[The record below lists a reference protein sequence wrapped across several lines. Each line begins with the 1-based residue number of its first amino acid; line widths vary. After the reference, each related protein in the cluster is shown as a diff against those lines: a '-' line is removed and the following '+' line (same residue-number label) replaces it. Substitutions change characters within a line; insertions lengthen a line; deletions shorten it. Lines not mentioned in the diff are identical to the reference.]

1 MLLHGSSDNLKAFMV
16 YKGSRFLLRT
26 VGSGVVQEVLLDLK
40 RGDLRRKVMIRND
53 CADRVLLIVLRRAII
68 TCFPHF
74 WLPLRALAAKYSS

>member
-1 MLLHGSSDNLKAFMV
+1 MGLQGSSDVLKAFIV
-16 YKGSRFLLRT
+16 
-26 VGSGVVQEVLLDLK
+26 VVQEVLLELK
-40 RGDLRRKVMIRND
+40 RGDLRRKVMIKND